1 MKEHERFQTLRKE
14 KIKFSLRTRL
24 TVFVGAVVLVSI
36 LISFGISKLLEWLLP
51 TSTSIPLLI
60 QLNIFSLVIALLATH
75 FLSKMFF
82 DPIKELRLGM
92 QKIADGNFD
101 TRLETKSNSEEIQE
115 LFAGFNMMAGE
126 LGATEILQTDFVSN
140 VSHEFKT
147 PINAIEGYTMLLQ
160 STENIDETENEY
172 IEKILFNTRR
182 LSSLVSNI
190 LLLSKLENQSIQTHR
205 EKYALD
211 EQIREDILALESLWE
226 PKNIEFDVEL
236 DAVRYYGN
244 KNVLHHVWSNLLSNA
259 IKFSP
264 NDGIIKMRLFKENKR
279 IVFIIED
286 SGPGLSEEAK
296 KHLFDKFY
304 QADTSHKEEGNG
316 LGLALVKNIISLCDG
331 EISAENIESGGCR
344 FTVTLPINQINT
356 NSKRYRFNGEP
367 IPLFF
372 NKS

>member
-1 MKEHERFQTLRKE
+1 MKERDIFQKYRKQ
-14 KIKFSLRTRL
+14 KVKFSLRTRMIIA
-24 TVFVGAVVLVSI
+24 VGVIVLANI
-36 LISFGISKLLEWLLP
+36 LISFGIAKLLEWLLP
-51 TSTSIPLLI
+51 FSTSIPLLI
-60 QLNIFSLVIALLATH
+60 QLNIFSLVIALIATH

-82 DPIKELRLGM
+82 DPIKELREGM

-101 TRLETKSNSEEIQE
+101 TRLETKSTSDEIQE
-115 LFAGFNMMAGE
+115 VFAGFNMMAQE
-126 LGATEILQTDFVSN
+126 LGSTEILQTDFVSN

-226 PKNIEFDVEL
+226 PKDIEFDVDL
-236 DAVRYYGN
+236 DAVRFYGN

-264 NDGIIKMRLFKENKR
+264 NGGTIKMRLYKENEK
-279 IVFIIED
+279 IVFLIED
-286 SGPGLSEEAK
+286 NGPGLSEEAK

-316 LGLALVKNIISLCDG
+316 LGLALVKNIVSICDG
-331 EISAENIESGGCR
+331 EISAENLDVGGCR
-344 FTVTLPINQINT
+344 FTVTLPIN
-356 NSKRYRFNGEP
+356 
-367 IPLFF
+367 
-372 NKS
+372 

>member
-1 MKEHERFQTLRKE
+1 MKEHERFQKVRKE
-14 KIKFSLRTRL
+14 KIKFSLRTRM
-24 TVFVGAVVLVSI
+24 TVLVGIVVLFSI

-60 QLNIFSLVIALLATH
+60 QLNIFSLVIAIIATH

-82 DPIKELRLGM
+82 DHIKELRLGM
-92 QKIADGNFD
+92 QKIADGKFD

-140 VSHEFKT
+140 VSHEFKI

-172 IEKILFNTRR
+172 IGKILFNTRR

-226 PKNIEFDVEL
+226 PKDIEFDVDL
-236 DAVRYYGN
+236 DTVRYYGN

-264 NDGIIKMRLFKENKR
+264 NGGTIKMRLYKENEK
-279 IVFIIED
+279 IVFLIED
-286 SGPGLSEEAK
+286 NGPGLSEEAK

-331 EISAENIESGGCR
+331 EISAENLDVGGCR
-344 FTVTLPINQINT
+344 FTVTLPI
-356 NSKRYRFNGEP
+356 
-367 IPLFF
+367 
-372 NKS
+372 KS

>member
-1 MKEHERFQTLRKE
+1 MKSRERFEELRHQ

-24 TVFVGAVVLVSI
+24 TVSVGAVVLVSV
-36 LISFGISKLLEWLLP
+36 LVAFGLSKLLEWLVP
-51 TSTSIPLLI
+51 SSTSIPLLI
-60 QLNIFSLVIALLATH
+60 QLNLFSLVIALIATR
-75 FLSKMFF
+75 FMSKMFF

-92 QKIADGNFD
+92 QKIADGKFD

-126 LGATEILQTDFVSN
+126 FGATEILQTDFVSN

-226 PKNIEFDVEL
+226 PKDIEFDVDL

-264 NDGIIKMRLFKENKR
+264 NGGTIKMRLYKENEK
-279 IVFIIED
+279 IVFLIVD
-286 SGPGLSEEAK
+286 NGPGLSEEAK

-304 QADTSHKEEGNG
+304 QADTPHKEEGNG
-316 LGLALVKNIISLCDG
+316 LGLALVKKILSLCDG
-331 EISAENIESGGCR
+331 EISAENMKDGGCR
-344 FTVTLPINQINT
+344 FTVTLPIKN
-356 NSKRYRFNGEP
+356 
-367 IPLFF
+367 
-372 NKS
+372 

>member
-1 MKEHERFQTLRKE
+1 MKSRERFEELRHQ

-24 TVFVGAVVLVSI
+24 TVSVGAVVLVSV
-36 LISFGISKLLEWLLP
+36 LVAFGLSKLLEWLVP
-51 TSTSIPLLI
+51 SSTSIPLLI
-60 QLNIFSLVIALLATH
+60 QLNLFSLVIALIATR
-75 FLSKMFF
+75 FMSKMFF

-92 QKIADGNFD
+92 QKIADGKFD

-226 PKNIEFDVEL
+226 PKDIEFDVDL

-264 NDGIIKMRLFKENKR
+264 NGGTIKMRLFKENEK
-279 IVFIIED
+279 IVFLIED
-286 SGPGLSEEAK
+286 NGPGLSEEAK

-316 LGLALVKNIISLCDG
+316 LGLALVKKILSLCDG
-331 EISAENIESGGCR
+331 EISAENMKDGGCR
-344 FTVTLPINQINT
+344 FTVTLPIKN
-356 NSKRYRFNGEP
+356 
-367 IPLFF
+367 
-372 NKS
+372 

>member
-1 MKEHERFQTLRKE
+1 MKSRERFEELRHQ

-24 TVFVGAVVLVSI
+24 TVSVGAVVLVSV
-36 LISFGISKLLEWLLP
+36 LVAFGLSELLERLVP
-51 TSTSIPLLI
+51 SSASIPRLI
-60 QLNIFSLVIALLATH
+60 QLIIFSLVIALIATR
-75 FLSKMFF
+75 LMSKMFF

-92 QKIADGNFD
+92 QKIADGKFD

-115 LFAGFNMMAGE
+115 LFAGFNMMANE
-126 LGATEILQTDFVSN
+126 LEATEILQTDFVSN

-226 PKNIEFDVEL
+226 PKDIEFDVDL

-264 NDGIIKMRLFKENKR
+264 NGGTIKMRLFKENKK
-279 IVFIIED
+279 IVFLIED
-286 SGPGLSEEAK
+286 NGPGLSEEAQ

-316 LGLALVKNIISLCDG
+316 LGLALVKKILFLCDG
-331 EISAENIESGGCR
+331 EISAENMKDGGCR
-344 FTVTLPINQINT
+344 FTVTLPI
-356 NSKRYRFNGEP
+356 
-367 IPLFF
+367 
-372 NKS
+372 KS

>member
-1 MKEHERFQTLRKE
+1 MKERDIFQKYRKQ
-14 KIKFSLRTRL
+14 KVKFSLRTRMIIA
-24 TVFVGAVVLVSI
+24 VGVIVLASI
-36 LISFGISKLLEWLLP
+36 LISFGIAKLLEWLLP
-51 TSTSIPLLI
+51 FSTSIPLLI
-60 QLNIFSLVIALLATH
+60 QLNIFSLVIALIATH

-82 DPIKELRLGM
+82 DPIKELREGM

-101 TRLETKSNSEEIQE
+101 TRLETKSTSDEIQE
-115 LFAGFNMMAGE
+115 VFAGFNMMAQE
-126 LGATEILQTDFVSN
+126 LGSTEILQTDFVSN

-226 PKNIEFDVEL
+226 PKDIEFDVDL
-236 DAVRYYGN
+236 DAVRFYGN

-264 NDGIIKMRLFKENKR
+264 NGGTIKMRLYKENEK
-279 IVFIIED
+279 IVFLIED
-286 SGPGLSEEAK
+286 NGPGLSEEAK

-316 LGLALVKNIISLCDG
+316 LGLALVKNIVSICDG
-331 EISAENIESGGCR
+331 EISAENLDVGGCR
-344 FTVTLPINQINT
+344 FTVTLPIN
-356 NSKRYRFNGEP
+356 
-367 IPLFF
+367 
-372 NKS
+372 

>member
-1 MKEHERFQTLRKE
+1 MKEHERFQDLRKE
-14 KIKFSLRTRL
+14 KITFSLRTRMIIAVGVIVL
-24 TVFVGAVVLVSI
+24 TSI
-36 LISFGISKLLEWLLP
+36 LISFGIAKLLEWLLP
-51 TSTSIPLLI
+51 FSASIPLLI
-60 QLNIFSLVIALLATH
+60 QLNIFSLIIALIATH

-82 DPIKELRLGM
+82 DPIKELREGM
-92 QKIADGNFD
+92 QQIADGNFD
-101 TRLETKSNSEEIQE
+101 TRLETRSTSNEIQE
-115 LFAGFNMMAGE
+115 VFAGFNMMAGE

-160 STENIDETENEY
+160 STENIDEAENEY

-205 EKYALD
+205 EMYALD

-226 PKNIEFDVEL
+226 PKNIEFDVDL
-236 DAVRYYGN
+236 DAVRFYGN

-259 IKFSP
+259 VKFSP
-264 NDGIIKMRLFKENKR
+264 NGGTIRMRLFKEGEK
-279 IVFIIED
+279 IVFYVED
-286 SGPGLSEEAK
+286 NGPGLSEEAK

-331 EISAENIESGGCR
+331 EISAENIECGGCR
-344 FTVTLPINQINT
+344 FTVTLPIN
-356 NSKRYRFNGEP
+356 
-367 IPLFF
+367 
-372 NKS
+372 

>member
-1 MKEHERFQTLRKE
+1 MKERDIFQKYRKQ
-14 KIKFSLRTRL
+14 KVKFSLRTRMIIA
-24 TVFVGAVVLVSI
+24 VGVIVLASI
-36 LISFGISKLLEWLLP
+36 LIYFGIAKLLEWLLP
-51 TSTSIPLLI
+51 FSTSIPLLI
-60 QLNIFSLVIALLATH
+60 QLNIFSLVIALIATH

-82 DPIKELRLGM
+82 DPIKELREGM

-101 TRLETKSNSEEIQE
+101 TRLETKSTSDEIQE
-115 LFAGFNMMAGE
+115 VFAGFNMMAQE
-126 LGATEILQTDFVSN
+126 LGSTEILQTDFVSN

-226 PKNIEFDVEL
+226 PKDIEFDVDL
-236 DAVRYYGN
+236 DAVRFYGN

-264 NDGIIKMRLFKENKR
+264 NGGTIKMRLYKENEK
-279 IVFIIED
+279 IVFLIED
-286 SGPGLSEEAK
+286 NGPGLSEEVK

-316 LGLALVKNIISLCDG
+316 LGLALVKNIVSICDG
-331 EISAENIESGGCR
+331 EISAENLDVGGCR
-344 FTVTLPINQINT
+344 FTVTLPIN
-356 NSKRYRFNGEP
+356 
-367 IPLFF
+367 
-372 NKS
+372 

>member
-1 MKEHERFQTLRKE
+1 MKERDIFQKYRKQ
-14 KIKFSLRTRL
+14 KVKFSLRTRMIIA
-24 TVFVGAVVLVSI
+24 VGVIVLASI
-36 LISFGISKLLEWLLP
+36 LISFGIAKLLEWLLP
-51 TSTSIPLLI
+51 FSTSILLLI
-60 QLNIFSLVIALLATH
+60 QLNIFSLVIALIATH
-75 FLSKMFF
+75 FLSKKFF
-82 DPIKELRLGM
+82 DPIKELREGM

-101 TRLETKSNSEEIQE
+101 TRLETKSTSDEIQE
-115 LFAGFNMMAGE
+115 VFAGFNMMAQE
-126 LGATEILQTDFVSN
+126 LGSTEILQTDFVSN

-226 PKNIEFDVEL
+226 PKDIEFDVDL
-236 DAVRYYGN
+236 DAVRFYGN

-264 NDGIIKMRLFKENKR
+264 NGGTIKMRLYKENEK
-279 IVFIIED
+279 IVFLIED
-286 SGPGLSEEAK
+286 NGPGLSEEAK

-331 EISAENIESGGCR
+331 EISAENLDVGGCR
-344 FTVTLPINQINT
+344 FTVTLPIN
-356 NSKRYRFNGEP
+356 
-367 IPLFF
+367 
-372 NKS
+372 

>member
-1 MKEHERFQTLRKE
+1 MKSRERFEELRHQ

-24 TVFVGAVVLVSI
+24 TVSVGAVVLVSV
-36 LISFGISKLLEWLLP
+36 LVAFGLSKLLEWLVP
-51 TSTSIPLLI
+51 SSTSIPLLI
-60 QLNIFSLVIALLATH
+60 QLNLFSLVIALIATR
-75 FLSKMFF
+75 FMSKMFF
-82 DPIKELRLGM
+82 NLIKELRRGM
-92 QKIADGNFD
+92 EKIADGKFD
-101 TRLETKSNSEEIQE
+101 TRIETSSSSKELQE
-115 LFAGFNMMAGE
+115 LFAGFNLMANE
-126 LGATEILQTDFVSN
+126 LEATEILQTDFVSN

-226 PKNIEFDVEL
+226 PKDIEFDVDL

-264 NDGIIKMRLFKENKR
+264 NGGTIKMRLFKENKK
-279 IVFIIED
+279 IVFLIED
-286 SGPGLSEEAK
+286 NGPGLSEEAK

-316 LGLALVKNIISLCDG
+316 LGLALVKKILSLCDG
-331 EISAENIESGGCR
+331 EISAENMKDGGCR
-344 FTVTLPINQINT
+344 FTVTLPIKN
-356 NSKRYRFNGEP
+356 
-367 IPLFF
+367 
-372 NKS
+372 

>member
-1 MKEHERFQTLRKE
+1 MKSRERFEELRHQ

-24 TVFVGAVVLVSI
+24 TVSVGAVVLVSV
-36 LISFGISKLLEWLLP
+36 LVAFGLSKLLEWLVP
-51 TSTSIPLLI
+51 SSTSIPLLI
-60 QLNIFSLVIALLATH
+60 QLNLFSLVIALIATR
-75 FLSKMFF
+75 FMSKMFF
-82 DPIKELRLGM
+82 NLIKELRRGM
-92 QKIADGNFD
+92 EKIADGKFD
-101 TRLETKSNSEEIQE
+101 TRIETSSSSKELQE
-115 LFAGFNMMAGE
+115 LFAGFNLMANE
-126 LGATEILQTDFVSN
+126 LEATEILQTDFVSN

-226 PKNIEFDVEL
+226 PKDIEFDVDL
-236 DAVRYYGN
+236 DAVRFYGN

-264 NDGIIKMRLFKENKR
+264 NGGTIKMRLYKENEK
-279 IVFIIED
+279 IVFLIED
-286 SGPGLSEEAK
+286 NGPGLSEEAK

-316 LGLALVKNIISLCDG
+316 LGLALVKNIVSICDG
-331 EISAENIESGGCR
+331 EISAENLDVGGCR
-344 FTVTLPINQINT
+344 FTVTLPIN
-356 NSKRYRFNGEP
+356 
-367 IPLFF
+367 
-372 NKS
+372 

>member
-14 KIKFSLRTRL
+14 KVKFSLRTRL

-101 TRLETKSNSEEIQE
+101 TRLETKSSSEEIQE

-182 LSSLVSNI
+182 RSSLVSNI

-226 PKNIEFDVEL
+226 PKDIEFDVDL

-264 NDGIIKMRLFKENKR
+264 NGGTIKMRLFKENKK
-279 IVFIIED
+279 IVFLIED
-286 SGPGLSEEAK
+286 NGPGLSEEAK

-316 LGLALVKNIISLCDG
+316 LGLALVKKILSLCDG
-331 EISAENIESGGCR
+331 EISAENMKDGGCR
-344 FTVTLPINQINT
+344 FTVTLPIKN
-356 NSKRYRFNGEP
+356 
-367 IPLFF
+367 
-372 NKS
+372 

>member
-1 MKEHERFQTLRKE
+1 MKSRERFEELRHQ

-24 TVFVGAVVLVSI
+24 TVSVGAVVLVSV
-36 LISFGISKLLEWLLP
+36 LVAFGLSKLLEWLVP
-51 TSTSIPLLI
+51 SSTSIPLLI
-60 QLNIFSLVIALLATH
+60 QLNLFSLVIALIATR
-75 FLSKMFF
+75 FMSKMFF
-82 DPIKELRLGM
+82 DLIKELRLGM
-92 QKIADGNFD
+92 QKIADGKFD

-115 LFAGFNMMAGE
+115 LFAGFNMMAEE

-226 PKNIEFDVEL
+226 PKDIEFDVDL

-264 NDGIIKMRLFKENKR
+264 NGGTIKMRLYKENEK
-279 IVFIIED
+279 IVFLIVD
-286 SGPGLSEEAK
+286 NGPGLSEEAK

-316 LGLALVKNIISLCDG
+316 LGLALVKKILSLCDG
-331 EISAENIESGGCR
+331 EISAENMKDGGCR
-344 FTVTLPINQINT
+344 FTVTLPIKN
-356 NSKRYRFNGEP
+356 
-367 IPLFF
+367 
-372 NKS
+372 

>member
-1 MKEHERFQTLRKE
+1 MKEHERFQKVRKE

-92 QKIADGNFD
+92 HKIADGNFD
-101 TRLETKSNSEEIQE
+101 TRLETKSSSEEIQE

-140 VSHEFKT
+140 VSHEFKI

-226 PKNIEFDVEL
+226 PKDIEFDVDL

-264 NDGIIKMRLFKENKR
+264 NGGIIKMRLFKENER

-286 SGPGLSEEAK
+286 NGPGLSEEAK

-316 LGLALVKNIISLCDG
+316 LGLALVKNIVSICDG
-331 EISAENIESGGCR
+331 EISAENLDVGGCR
-344 FTVTLPINQINT
+344 FTVTLPIN
-356 NSKRYRFNGEP
+356 
-367 IPLFF
+367 
-372 NKS
+372 